1 MRLAIAFVLTAL
13 GVAIYLAD
21 AKPKPFNLQA
31 NIAIT
36 VKGQPKTRTNPWLTS
51 REAAKVKPDTKASEG
66 PSFSRAAAKVK
77 PDTKASEAPC
87 PGNEECETA
96 CSFTVPTNT
105 SMLCCCCEGLPPPEA
120 GWSGWE
126 SCTEK
131 KLYNCYTKQGDQQC
145 SPTGGWESP

>member
-1 MRLAIAFVLTAL
+1 MGSEGPSFSRSA
-13 GVAIYLAD
+13 
-21 AKPKPFNLQA
+21 AKVKPDTKASEAGPSF
-31 NIAIT
+31 
-36 VKGQPKTRTNPWLTS
+36 S
-51 REAAKVKPDTKASEG
+51 RSAAKVKPDTKASEG
-66 PSFSRAAAKVK
+66 PSFSRSAAKVK

-131 KLYNCYTKQGDQQC
+131 KLYNC
-145 SPTGGWESP
+145 